1 VNSAALIAARL
12 LVAVVIRLRA
22 AVKVI
27 KLFFHDIHAPDTT
40 VFAPRQPNNPKTYLM
55 VLAHFVNP
63 DHIFLVMLLPPHL
76 NKVSLLIL

>member
-40 VFAPRQPNNPKTYLM
+40 LCLLLDSLTTPKRT
-55 VLAHFVNP
+55 
-63 DHIFLVMLLPPHL
+63 
-76 NKVSLLIL
+76 